1 MKKPARILAFVLASL
16 VLTGCASLRRQTA
29 LPETAQE
36 VPTTAWTMAPTTAPA
51 TIPTTQP
58 PTTEPTTFPT
68 TAPTTE
74 PTTVPTT
81 EPVYEG
87 LTVTDWS
94 QSVKPGDTGYAE
106 IQGKPGVRYSITV
119 YYKSGAS
126 KAKGLD
132 PQTADDT
139 GTAAWHWKVG
149 SKTSPGTFRITITGG
164 GETQTVSFNVLPK

>member
-29 LPETAQE
+29 LPETARE
-36 VPTTAWTMAPTTAPA
+36 VPTTAWTMAPTTESA

-68 TAPTTE
+68 TEPTTE

-106 IQGKPGVRYSITV
+106 IQGKPGVHYSITV

-164 GETQTVSFNVLPK
+164 GETQTVSFTVLGK

>member
-1 MKKPARILAFVLASL
+1 MKKLARILAFVLASL
-16 VLTGCASLRRQTA
+16 VLTGCASLHRQTA
-29 LPETAQE
+29 LPETTQE
-36 VPTTAWTMAPTTAPA
+36 VPTTAWTMVPTTEPA

-58 PTTEPTTFPT
+58 PTTEPTTLPT
-68 TAPTTE
+68 TEPTTE

-81 EPVYEG
+81 EPVYGG

-106 IQGKPGVRYSITV
+106 IQGKPGVCYSITV

-164 GETQTVSFNVLPK
+164 GETQTVSFTVLGK

>member
-36 VPTTAWTMAPTTAPA
+36 VPTTAWTMAPTTEPA

-58 PTTEPTTFPT
+58 PTTEPTTLPT

-164 GETQTVSFNVLPK
+164 GETQTVSFTVLGK

>member
-1 MKKPARILAFVLASL
+1 MKKTARILAFVLVSL
-16 VLTGCASLRRQTA
+16 VLTGCASLSKQTV
-29 LPETAQE
+29 LPETTQE
-36 VPTTAWTMAPTTAPA
+36 VPTMAWTMA
-51 TIPTTQP
+51 PTTQP
-58 PTTEPTTFPT
+58 PTTEPTTLPT

-81 EPVYEG
+81 EPAYGG

-94 QSVKPGDTGYAE
+94 QSVKPGDTGYVE

-132 PQTADDT
+132 PKLPTIPAPP
-139 GTAAWHWKVG
+139 
-149 SKTSPGTFRITITGG
+149 PGTGR
-164 GETQTVSFNVLPK
+164 

>member
-36 VPTTAWTMAPTTAPA
+36 VPTTAWTMAPTTEPA

-106 IQGKPGVRYSITV
+106 IQGKPGARYSITV

-164 GETQTVSFNVLPK
+164 GETQTVSFTVLGK

>member
-58 PTTEPTTFPT
+58 PTTEPTTLPT

-164 GETQTVSFNVLPK
+164 GETQTVSFTVLGK